1 MKFPPELGQRMDQQ
15 RLNREGSI
23 WQMNEQG

>member
-1 MKFPPELGQRMDQQ
+1 MKFPPELWQRMDQQ
-15 RLNREGSI
+15 KLNREGNI